1 MNSDNLTA
9 IFCNVDDFCI
19 QFEPDWNG
27 TLLDSETGKRE
38 RKGGLILSEIMTILI
53 YFHSSGVKTFKQYYL
68 FLLNGYK
75 HLFPN
80 LVSYNRFVELMSSAL
95 IPLCAFLEFSKGS
108 CTGLSIIDSTPITV
122 CHNKRI
128 FNHKV
133 FDGIAK
139 RGKSTMGWF
148 FGFKLH
154 IVINQMGELLAFK
167 LTPGNVHDSK
177 MIEPLSKNL
186 FGKLF
191 GDKGYLNQ
199 KIFRKMLKKGLQ
211 IVTQIRSNMKNKLM
225 NYTDRITL
233 RKRSLVESVFHVFK
247 DILNMDHTRHRSP
260 VNFMTNLVSGLAA
273 YCLSDRKPRM
283 KMEHNLA
290 GELVLV

>member
-1 MNSDNLTA
+1 MNSDNLITT
-9 IFCNVDDFCI
+9 FCNIDDFCMK
-19 QFEPDWNG
+19 FEPDWHA
-27 TLLDSETGKRE
+27 TLLSSQTGKRNKK
-38 RKGGLILSEIMTILI
+38 RNLSLSEIMAILI
-53 YFHSSGVKTFKQYYL
+53 FFHSSGMKTFKQYYVL
-68 FLLNGYK
+68 FIFSFG
-75 HLFPN
+75 HLFKN
-80 LVSYNRFVELMSSAL
+80 LVSYNRFVELIPTAL
-95 IPLCAFLEFSKGS
+95 IPLCSFLEFSKGE
-108 CTGLSIIDSTPITV
+108 CTGLSIIDSTPLIV

-128 FNHKV
+128 FDHKV

-154 IVINQMGELLAFK
+154 IIINQMGELLAFK
-167 LTPGNVHDSK
+167 LTPGNVSDSK
-177 MIEPLSKNL
+177 MIEPLSGGL

-199 KIFRKMLKKGLQ
+199 KLFRKMLKKGLQ

-225 NYTDRITL
+225 DYTDRITL

-260 VNFMTNLVSGLAA
+260 VNFMTNLVAGLAA
-273 YCLSDRKPRM
+273 YCLSDKKPRM
-283 KMEHNLA
+283 RMEHNTS
-290 GELVLV
+290 GNLVLA

>member
-1 MNSDNLTA
+1 MNSDNLTT
-9 IFCNVDDFCI
+9 IFCNIDDFCI
-19 QFEPDWNG
+19 QFEPDWKA
-27 TLLDSETGKRE
+27 TLLTPKPGKRD
-38 RKGGLILSEIMTILI
+38 RKTRLVLSEIMTILI
-53 YFHSSGVKTFKQYYL
+53 YFHLSGMKTFKQYYI
-68 FLLNGYK
+68 FLLSSFR

-80 LVSYNRFVELMSSAL
+80 LVSYSRFVELMQSVL
-95 IPLCAFLEFSKGS
+95 IPLCSFLEFSKGS
-108 CTGLSIIDSTPITV
+108 CTGLSIIDSTPIIV

-128 FNHKV
+128 FDHQV

-154 IVINQMGELLAFK
+154 IIINQMGELLAFK
-167 LTPGNVHDSK
+167 LTPGNVSDTK
-177 MIEPLSKNL
+177 MVEPLSKEL

-211 IVTQIRSNMKNKLM
+211 IVTQIRCNMKNKLM
-225 NYTDRITL
+225 DYTDRITL
-233 RKRSLVESVFHVFK
+233 RKRSLVESVFHIFK

-260 VNFMTNLVSGLAA
+260 VNFITNLVAGLAA

-283 KMEHNLA
+283 KMEHNTS
-290 GELVLV
+290 GELVLI

>member
-1 MNSDNLTA
+1 LDPKTA
-9 IFCNVDDFCI
+9 N
-19 QFEPDWNG
+19 
-27 TLLDSETGKRE
+27 RE
-38 RKGGLILSEIMTILI
+38 RKSGLILSEIMAILI
-53 YFHSSGVKTFKQYYL
+53 YFHLSGVKTFKQYYL

-75 HLFPN
+75 FLFPK
-80 LVSYNRFVELMSSAL
+80 LVSYNRFVELMQSAL
-95 IPLCAFLEFSKGS
+95 IPLCAFLEFSKGK
-108 CTGLSIIDSTPITV
+108 CTGLSIIDSTPIIV

-128 FNHKV
+128 FDHKL
-133 FDGIAK
+133 FDGLAK

-154 IVINQMGELLAFK
+154 IIINQMGELLAFK

-177 MIEPLSKNL
+177 MIEPLSEDL

-247 DILNMDHTRHRSP
+247 NILNMDHTRHRSP

-283 KMEHNLA
+283 KMENNLS

>member
-1 MNSDNLTA
+1 MNSDNLIT
-9 IFCNVDDFCI
+9 IFCNIDDFCLK
-19 QFEPDWNG
+19 FEPEWNA
-27 TLLDSETGKRE
+27 TLLPLLEGKRD
-38 RKGGLILSEIMTILI
+38 RKGNLFLSEIMTILI
-53 YFHSSGVKTFKQYYL
+53 FFHLSGIKTFKQYYL
-68 FLLNGYK
+68 MLLNGFK

-80 LVSYNRFVELMSSAL
+80 LVSYNRFIEIAKNAL
-95 IPLCAFLEFSKGS
+95 LPLCFFLEFSKGQ
-108 CTGLSIIDSTPITV
+108 CTGLSIIDSTPFVV

-139 RGKSTMGWF
+139 RGKSTMGWI

-154 IVINQMGELLAFK
+154 IIINQIGELLAFK
-167 LTPGNVHDSK
+167 LTAGNVNDSK
-177 MIEPLSKNL
+177 MIEPLSSGL

-199 KIFRKMLKKGLQ
+199 KVFRKLLKKGLQ
-211 IVTQIRSNMKNKLM
+211 LVTQIRSNMKNKLM
-225 NYTDRITL
+225 DFTDRITL

-260 VNFMTNLVSGLAA
+260 VNFMTNLVAGLAA
-273 YCLSDRKPRM
+273 YCLSDKKPRM
-283 KMEHNLA
+283 RMEHNTK
-290 GELVLV
+290 GELVLA